1 MGSPGWPSGPLGL
14 GLTFHARE
22 TKAFHKVDLVKVAQS
37 CPTLCSSMDCSPPG
51 SSVPGI
57 LQARTLWWGGVPS
70 PPPGDL
76 PNPGVKPGS
85 PALQEVSLPREPPGK
100 PSARWAVLKFQCHL

>member
-1 MGSPGWPSGPLGL
+1 MGSPGWASGPLGL
-14 GLTFHARE
+14 GLTFHACE

-57 LQARTLWWGGVPS
+57 LQARTLWGGGGGVIS
-70 PPPGDL
+70 TTR
-76 PNPGVKPGS
+76 GS
-85 PALQEVSLPREPPGK
+85 SQPRGQTRVSCTAGSFFTTGASREALS
-100 PSARWAVLKFQCHL
+100 